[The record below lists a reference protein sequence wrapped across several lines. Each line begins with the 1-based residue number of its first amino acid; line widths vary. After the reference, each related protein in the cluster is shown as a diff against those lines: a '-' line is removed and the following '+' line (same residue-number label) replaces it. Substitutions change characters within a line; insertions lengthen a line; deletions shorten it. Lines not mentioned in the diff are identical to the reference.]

1 VTSVPRPP
9 DGGDDGDNT
18 GDNGDN
24 QSIDA
29 AFDAIV
35 ANINHPDTAAS
46 TAPWPDAEN
55 DVSPAQPEPP
65 LGVHPRTPSTDWTG
79 WDDLRPA
86 AEESESLEASEASE
100 AVDGSASYDDE
111 DEGHYVPPPPPPVP
125 KGDNLAR
132 WAWAGAVGAPI
143 LAILLPLIG
152 WNIDGVTGLL
162 LVTAFLA
169 GFVTLLSR
177 LRSGPRVDDGPDD
190 GAVV

>member
-1 VTSVPRPP
+1 VTTTPRPP
-9 DGGDDGDNT
+9 DDDADDSEG
-18 GDNGDN
+18 NGDFSSDH

-29 AFDAIV
+29 AFDEIV
-35 ANINHPDTAAS
+35 ASINHPDTAAS

-55 DVSPAQPEPP
+55 DVPRAQPEPP

-86 AEESESLEASEASE
+86 AESAESSESSDAI
-100 AVDGSASYDDE
+100 DGDDE

-125 KGDNLAR
+125 RGDKIAR

-152 WNIDGVTGLL
+152 WDLDNLTGLL
-162 LVTAFLA
+162 LVAAFLT
-169 GFVTLLSR
+169 GFVTLVSR
-177 LRSGPRVDDGPDD
+177 LRSGPRIDDDPNNPDD